1 MKQNLG
7 GGGGGY
13 FLPEDEMA
21 VFILEITGKVV
32 CDAGGSW
39 VYFQVKLC
47 VMQGV
52 AGCTS
57 RSSSV

>member
-1 MKQNLG
+1 M
-7 GGGGGY
+7 
-13 FLPEDEMA
+13 
-21 VFILEITGKVV
+21 

-52 AGCTS
+52 AGCTYS
-57 RSSSV
+57 QVVCDAGGSWVYLQSSCV

>member
-1 MKQNLG
+1 
-7 GGGGGY
+7 
-13 FLPEDEMA
+13 MA